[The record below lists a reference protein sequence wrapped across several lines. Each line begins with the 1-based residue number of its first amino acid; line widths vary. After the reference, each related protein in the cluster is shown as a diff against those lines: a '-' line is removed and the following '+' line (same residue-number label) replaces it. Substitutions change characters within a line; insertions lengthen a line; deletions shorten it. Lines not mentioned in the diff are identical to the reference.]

1 MFARTLELTVKA
13 EKKPELIKKAKV
25 EILPVLHKQLG
36 FVQVFAL
43 ENEVKLNKAFIVT
56 LWYTKMDAER
66 YEREIFPKNQTDLY
80 RCCLIFNPSARTTRQ
95 TMFAGFTFCRQKRWL
110 VSKRRL
116 MVERY
121 S

>member
-25 EILPVLHKQLG
+25 EILPVLYKQLG

-43 ENEVKLNKAFIVT
+43 ENEVELNKAFIVT

-66 YEREIFPKNQTDLY
+66 YEREIFPKIKQVLEP
-80 RCCLIFNPSARTTRQ
+80 F
-95 TMFAGFTFCRQKRWL
+95 L
-110 VSKRRL
+110 VVPPVVKFYA
-116 MVERY
+116 VEETISERMI
-121 S
+121 STVAA